1 MTEQDLWNG
10 NFHSILLYSTLEYF
24 LSDFKNIKEFLY
36 HISKYIENKK
46 INGNKVNNVLDLEGI
61 GKATWNF
68 ISTIYN
74 SE

>member
-24 LSDFKNIKEFLY
+24 LLDFKNIKEFLY
-36 HISKYIENKK
+36 YISKYIENKK